1 MYSNRFIMV
10 VDKETGVGQY
20 MRHFPKM
27 AFITTRVEDDVIAL
41 EAQGM
46 DTLLLP
52 HTPDPNNQNIF
63 CEYKLLIDS
72 FLLK

>member
-1 MYSNRFIMV
+1 MV
-10 VDKETGVGQY
+10 VDMETGVGRY
-20 MRHFPKM
+20 MLHFPKM

-41 EAQGM
+41 EAPGM

-52 HTPDPNNQNIF
+52 HTPDHNNQQII

>member
-1 MYSNRFIMV
+1 MV

-41 EAQGM
+41 EAPGM
-46 DTLLLP
+46 DILLLP
-52 HTPDPNNQNIF
+52 HTPDPNNQQII
-63 CEYKLLIDS
+63 CEYKFFIDS
-72 FLLK
+72 FSLK